1 MELPEADDEDM
12 YKNPTVSSTETPK
25 KAFVSRREPPIS
37 RRYTEVSEANF
48 LDGPSPMFRDPSTS
62 ALELEENVSCE
73 VESFPTH
80 SAHEQGKE
88 DLQNEKCPATWMV
101 SSVPLS

>member
-1 MELPEADDEDM
+1 MDLSEAEDEDTD
-12 YKNPTVSSTETPK
+12 KNSPSRSFPDIPK
-25 KAFVSRREPPIS
+25 KAFVSKREPPIS

-62 ALELEENVSCE
+62 AFELEENVSCE

-80 SAHEQGKE
+80 SALEQG
-88 DLQNEKCPATWMV
+88 
-101 SSVPLS
+101 